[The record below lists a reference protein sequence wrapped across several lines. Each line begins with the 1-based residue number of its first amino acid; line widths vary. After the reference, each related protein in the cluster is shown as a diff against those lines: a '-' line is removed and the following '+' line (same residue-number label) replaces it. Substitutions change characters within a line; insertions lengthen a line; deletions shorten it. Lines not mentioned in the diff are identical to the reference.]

1 MQLYTIGLHHLNDDG
16 TEVRDKFGRVIQTY
30 TNNDVL
36 SNSRIWSGFE
46 YTARR
51 GNVEELFRANKSR
64 QDPMRIIV
72 DKHDFLPKL
81 TLGSWIGE
89 RYPLCADLPRQ
100 QFLKVGAVFHFRAG
114 SSTPGLQSMIE
125 ARDADE
131 AVKRFVLSPTSS
143 LYAKLC
149 NADTSGA
156 CQYRNTVILD
166 ENLPCD
172 GKECRVDTLIVVQ
185 MAPGVFL

>member
-1 MQLYTIGLHHLNDDG
+1 
-16 TEVRDKFGRVIQTY
+16 
-30 TNNDVL
+30 
-36 SNSRIWSGFE
+36 
-46 YTARR
+46 
-51 GNVEELFRANKSR
+51 
-64 QDPMRIIV
+64 
-72 DKHDFLPKL
+72 
-81 TLGSWIGE
+81 
-89 RYPLCADLPRQ
+89 
-100 QFLKVGAVFHFRAG
+100 
-114 SSTPGLQSMIE
+114 MIE